1 MNGDRHMTWG
11 YKQVRPKWWVFLVV
25 WLVIVVMGFWKSGFK
40 IEGLLYSALGALI
53 LVGIFLLI
61 LILNEIIHELWFW
74 VVEKIKSFFKE
85 EGKRP

>member
-1 MNGDRHMTWG
+1 MTWG

>member
-1 MNGDRHMTWG
+1 MTWG

-25 WLVIVVMGFWKSGFK
+25 WLVIVVMVFWNSGFK
-40 IEGLLYSALGALI
+40 IEGLLYGALGALI

-74 VVEKIKSFFKE
+74 VVEKIKSFFKG